1 MAIANVALTDTFD
14 YWRTVTNSI
23 VVGMN
28 DKLVYF
34 NTANTGVISV
44 TPNAYRQGNVY
55 VNVSLT
61 ASISDYSPS
70 NIASILAVNTVSN
83 VSVAAYKTTNVAF
96 GFANTVNAFAYYV
109 EDKANAAFQ
118 QANAFSIVVA
128 NTRPAAPVQ
137 GSIWWHNEYG
147 KLFVYYKDGDTDQWV
162 DTSPAYDVTFVQDA
176 ANIAF
181 EHSNSAYSQSNTAY
195 NQSNTALTVAN
206 NTANSVGF
214 ISLTANLAYSQA
226 NLAYANANTRLANTS
241 GVTFAGN
248 LNFSGNLTLSTAGS
262 NSSITMDG
270 LRVGYLEI
278 PPNRQ
283 TANYVATYA
292 DSGKHIIHPSTDDN
306 PRIFT
311 IPSNATVPYANGT
324 VLTFINMANTVTINV
339 ASDTMYL
346 AGDTSGN
353 TAARNLGLYGL
364 ATAVKIDTTIW
375 IISGTNLS

>member
-14 YWRTVTNSI
+14 YWRTVTNQT
-23 VVGMN
+23 VTALN

-44 TPNAYRQGNVY
+44 TPNASRLGNVFI
-55 VNVSLT
+55 NVSVTSAITDVSSL
-61 ASISDYSPS
+61 
-70 NIASILAVNTVSN
+70 NIASILSVNIVSN
-83 VSVAAYKTTNVAF
+83 VAVASYKTVNAAF
-96 GFANTVNAFAYYV
+96 GFANTINAFAYYV

-118 QANAFSIVVA
+118 QANSFSIIVA

-147 KLFVYYKDGDTDQWV
+147 KLFVYYRDGDTDQWV
-162 DTSPAYDVTFVQDA
+162 DTSPAYDVTFLQDSTNVAFNQSNTAFA
-176 ANIAF
+176 A
-181 EHSNSAYSQSNTAY
+181 SNVSYSQSNTA
-195 NQSNTALTVAN
+195 LIIAN

-241 GVTFAGN
+241 GGTFAGN

-262 NSSITMDG
+262 NSSITLDG

-278 PPNRQ
+278 PQIRQ
-283 TANYVATYA
+283 SANYVASYA

-311 IPSNATVPYANGT
+311 IPSNASVPYANGT
-324 VLTFINMANTVTINV
+324 VLTFINTANVVTINI
-339 ASDTMYL
+339 ASDTMYW
-346 AGDTSGN
+346 AGETSN
-353 TAARNLGLYGL
+353 TGTRYLSSYGM
-364 ATAVKIDTTIW
+364 ATAVKIDKTIW

>member
-14 YWRTVTNSI
+14 YWRTVTNQT
-23 VVGMN
+23 VTALN

-34 NTANTGVISV
+34 GTANTGVISV
-44 TPNAYRQGNVY
+44 TPNASRLGNVFI
-55 VNVSLT
+55 NVSVT
-61 ASISDYSPS
+61 SAITDVSPL
-70 NIASILAVNTVSN
+70 NIASILVVNTVSN
-83 VSVAAYKTTNVAF
+83 VSVSAYKTVNAAY

-118 QANAFSIVVA
+118 QANSFSIIVA
-128 NTRPAAPVQ
+128 NTRPPAPVQ

-162 DTSPAYDVTFVQDA
+162 DTSPAYDVTFLQDST
-176 ANIAF
+176 NVAF
-181 EHSNSAYSQSNTAY
+181 DHSNTAY
-195 NQSNTALTVAN
+195 AHSNTAFDEANTALIVAN
-206 NTANSVGF
+206 NTANSVVS
-214 ISLTANLAYSQA
+214 ISKTANLAYG
-226 NLAYANANTRLANTS
+226 NANTKLANTT
-241 GVTFAGN
+241 GVTFAGD

-262 NSSITMDG
+262 NSFIKLDG

-292 DSGKHIIHPSTDDN
+292 DSGKHIIHPASDAN
-306 PRIFT
+306 NRIFT

-346 AGDTSGN
+346 AGDTTGN
-353 TAARNLGLYGL
+353 TAARNLGVYGL

-375 IISGTNLS
+375 IISGTNLA